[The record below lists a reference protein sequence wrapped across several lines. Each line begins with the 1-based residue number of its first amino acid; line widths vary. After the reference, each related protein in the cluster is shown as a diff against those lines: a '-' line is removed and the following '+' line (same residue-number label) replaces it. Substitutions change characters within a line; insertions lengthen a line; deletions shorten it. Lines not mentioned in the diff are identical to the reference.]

1 MRKLRRTRQ
10 RVEATDFSCMS
21 PEELLEEGRAMYAR
35 LQQIWRAELNLPTP
49 SWENLAIISEQMR
62 MLEEGAPEV
71 TQ

>member
-1 MRKLRRTRQ
+1 MPKPKRTRQ
-10 RVEATDFSCMS
+10 RVAQPDYTHMT

-35 LQQIWRAELNLPTP
+35 LQQIWHAELRLPTP
-49 SWENLAIISEQMR
+49 NWQNLAIVSEQMR